1 MIVNMDA
8 PIIRISFFLLVF
20 VFFAWLEAQYPRR
33 KQIVSLKK
41 RWITNF
47 SMSLIS
53 HVFLQLILPLSAVF
67 IAILASDKN
76 IGLFNHLN
84 WPVFIE
90 GVLII
95 LLLDLSMYIQHVLS
109 HKIPIIWQIHKVH
122 HADREL
128 DTSTA
133 VRFHP
138 LEIFLSIFYKGSVIL
153 ILGPSAL
160 LVLLFEIILSSSAIF
175 NHANLRLP
183 VVIDEAIRKLIVTP
197 DMHRLHHSVIKN
209 ESNKNYGFN
218 FSFWDR
224 IFGTYL
230 KLTPEYHK
238 KMALGLKNHQTINTN
253 QLMWNL
259 WLPFFKK

>member
-20 VFFAWLEAQYPRR
+20 VFFAWLEAHYPRR

-175 NHANLRLP
+175 NHANLK
-183 VVIDEAIRKLIVTP
+183 ASGS
-197 DMHRLHHSVIKN
+197 H
-209 ESNKNYGFN
+209 
-218 FSFWDR
+218 
-224 IFGTYL
+224 
-230 KLTPEYHK
+230 
-238 KMALGLKNHQTINTN
+238 
-253 QLMWNL
+253 
-259 WLPFFKK
+259 